1 MTDKSCGA
9 LTSSSS
15 MGITSS
21 IALLIVS
28 YHIVR
33 KVLPWLYSNILG
45 PKFLGPRVDFKRL
58 GEWAVITGATDGIGK
73 AYAKALA
80 KKGLNIVLISRS
92 SSKLETVAK
101 EISDETKVEI
111 KTIDIDFTGGPEIYE
126 KIQTNLEGIDIG
138 VLVNNVG
145 ISYHHP
151 EYFLTYTDDNKTF
164 LRDIVSANIHSVT
177 YMTKMILP
185 RLVAK
190 KQGVIINV
198 SSLAA
203 VIPNPLLSV
212 YSGTKAFVD
221 KFSEDLQQEYKDQ
234 GVIIQSVRPGF
245 VATNMS
251 KIRKTS
257 LMTPSADC
265 YASAALKTV
274 GICGQ
279 TTGYW
284 PHSAMQLVID
294 TVSSVLGRD
303 FAQNMV
309 FNQLKATRKKAL
321 RNAKK
326 N

>member
-1 MTDKSCGA
+1 MTEKTCSASG
-9 LTSSSS
+9 TSS
-15 MGITSS
+15 MGITTSL
-21 IALLIVS
+21 ALIIVS
-28 YHIVR
+28 YQIVR
-33 KVLPWLYSNILG
+33 KVLPWLYSNIIG
-45 PKFLGPRVDFKRL
+45 PKFLGPKVNFKKL

-80 KKGLNIVLISRS
+80 KKGLNVVLISRS
-92 SSKLETVAK
+92 LSKLETVAK
-101 EISDETKVEI
+101 EIADDTKVEVKI
-111 KTIDIDFTGGPEIYE
+111 IDVDFTAGPEIYE
-126 KIQTNLEGIDIG
+126 KIQTNLEGLDIG
-138 VLVNNVG
+138 VLINNVG
-145 ISYHHP
+145 ISYQHP
-151 EYFLTYTDDNKTF
+151 EYFITYTDENETF
-164 LRDIVSANIHSVT
+164 LRDIVAANIHSVT
-177 YMTKMILP
+177 FMTKMILP

-190 KQGVIINV
+190 KQGVIVNV

-221 KFSEDLQQEYKDQ
+221 KFSEDLHQEYKDQ
-234 GVIIQSVRPGF
+234 GIIIQSVRPGF

-251 KIRKTS
+251 KVRKTS
-257 LMTPSADC
+257 AMIPSPDC
-265 YASAALKTV
+265 YASSALKTV
-274 GICGQ
+274 GITGQ

-284 PHSAMQLVID
+284 PHAVMGLVID